1 MDDVPLLI
9 LETERCCVVLLTA
22 QKVVTS
28 TRQQEF
34 QLQPAP
40 HSKATPQVSFLIS
53 DRSIFGFFDLKNIQ
67 GDFVEAAGKVFAIA
81 GNNFKVELYNKTSK
95 IWYMLPEDM
104 SPLFPAEQKSFLE
117 FTATWIGGKV
127 YTFGGEI
134 IRDGLGANFSQTDK
148 VYTMDI
154 DNYKWSTYGES

>member
-1 MDDVPLLI
+1 MTFKNLL
-9 LETERCCVVLLTA
+9 
-22 QKVVTS
+22 
-28 TRQQEF
+28 
-34 QLQPAP
+34 
-40 HSKATPQVSFLIS
+40 
-53 DRSIFGFFDLKNIQ
+53 

-81 GNNFKVELYNKTSK
+81 GNNMKVELYNKTSK

-104 SPLFPAEQKSFLE
+104 SPLFPEAQKSFLE

-134 IRDGLGANFSQTDK
+134 IRDGLGANFSQTDI

-154 DNYKWSTYGES
+154 NTYKWSQYGTSYL